1 MLGVEKVVLISPPQT
16 DGNGDPLPGTGTERV
31 LEGCQVYPEYTG
43 EETFAAST
51 TTGRYVALLPVARS
65 EVNAQMRARW
75 DGSEWL
81 IHGNPLTWKFY
92 DGDLAATQVT
102 LWDGKG

>member
-1 MLGVEKVVLISPPQT
+1 MKSA
-16 DGNGDPLPGTGTERV
+16 RV
-31 LEGCQVYPEYTG
+31 SSSAKQRWLSR
-43 EETFAAST
+43 FAAST

-65 EVNAQMRARW
+65 EVDAQMRARW

-92 DGDLAATQVT
+92 DGDLAATQVV